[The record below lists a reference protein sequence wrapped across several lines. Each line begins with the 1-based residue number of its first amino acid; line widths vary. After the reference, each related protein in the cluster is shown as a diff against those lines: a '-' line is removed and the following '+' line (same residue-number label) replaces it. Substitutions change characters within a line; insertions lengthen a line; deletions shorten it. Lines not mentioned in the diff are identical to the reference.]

1 MLQVNDGFLVFPVG
15 LDDHALDGTTDHAE
29 GTGLFLDNAETLLT
43 LQAAALPL
51 IVAQVDRF
59 IGDRQLG
66 AELGHLLTYGK
77 HQRIETGARH
87 GRHGKEHMSIVERC
101 ALKVGNLVG
110 RTRRIALV
118 GDDDLRTL
126 RKLGTILLELAVD
139 DSIIL
144 DRIAILKTTRH
155 VDDVHDQ
162 GRTLNVAQEL
172 MTQALA
178 LARALDKT
186 GDVGNDVRIF
196 AGTHHAEVRHERGKR
211 VVGNLGAGGTHA
223 RNER

>member
-1 MLQVNDGFLVFPVG
+1 
-15 LDDHALDGTTDHAE
+15 
-29 GTGLFLDNAETLLT
+29 
-43 LQAAALPL
+43 
-51 IVAQVDRF
+51 
-59 IGDRQLG
+59 
-66 AELGHLLTYGK
+66 
-77 HQRIETGARH
+77 
-87 GRHGKEHMSIVERC
+87 MSIVERC